1 MGEVYRARDPQLK
14 RDVAIK
20 ILPADVTADADRLAR
35 FQREAEVLASLNH
48 TNIAHVF
55 GIAEADGVRGIV
67 MELAEGETLAQVLS
81 RGPLPLDEVLGIAR
95 QVADALEM
103 AHDRGIVHRDLKP
116 ANIAVTH
123 DGVVKVLDFGLA
135 KALNPVPDAT
145 ANAATFSSPAMTRA
159 GIILGTA
166 AYMSPEQAR
175 GRAVDARTDIWAF
188 GCVLFEMI
196 TGRRPFDGET
206 VTDILG
212 AIVHKEPEWSLLP
225 GTLPDSLRRVL
236 ERCLAK
242 DPKQRLRNIADVG
255 LEIQDL
261 LTRPQRGGQ
270 SNRHRDC
277 VAPTRADDGAGSHGV
292 GDRGRPV
299 DRQCGA
305 RVDASAIE
313 RSRGAVPPVDAP
325 C

>member
-20 ILPADVTADADRLAR
+20 ILPSEVTADADRLAR

-55 GIAEADGVRGIV
+55 GIAEVDGVRGIV
-67 MELAEGETLAQVLS
+67 MELAEGETLGQVLS
-81 RGPLPLDEVLGIAR
+81 RGPMPLDEALGIAR

-116 ANIAVTH
+116 ANIMVAH

-135 KALNPVPDAT
+135 KALNPGTDSAVQ
-145 ANAATFSSPAMTRA
+145 AATFSSPAMTRA

-212 AIVHKEPEWSLLP
+212 AIVHKEPEWGLLP
-225 GTLPDSLRRVL
+225 GTLPESLRRVL

-242 DPKQRLRNIADVG
+242 DQKQRLRNIADVRSG
-255 LEIQDL
+255 DSGSAHAPAGRLPIEPTSRL
-261 LTRPQRGGQ
+261 RR
-270 SNRHRDC
+270 C
-277 VAPTRADDGAGSHGV
+277 VDHG
-292 GDRGRPV
+292 
-299 DRQCGA
+299 
-305 RVDASAIE
+305 
-313 RSRGAVPPVDAP
+313 
-325 C
+325 

>member
-1 MGEVYRARDPQLK
+1 MSLTPGFRFGSYEIVSQLGVGGMGEVYRARDTQLK

-20 ILPADVTADADRLAR
+20 ILPSDVTADADRLAR

-48 TNIAHVF
+48 TNIAQVF

-67 MELAEGETLAQVLS
+67 MELAEGETLAHLIS
-81 RGPLPLDEVLGIAR
+81 GGPLPLDEALGIAR

-116 ANIAVTH
+116 ANITVAE
-123 DGVVKVLDFGLA
+123 DGMVKVLDFGLA

-145 ANAATFSSPAMTRA
+145 SNAATFSSPAMTRA

-175 GRAVDARTDIWAF
+175 GRSVDARTDIWAF

-225 GTLPDSLRRVL
+225 GT
-236 ERCLAK
+236 
-242 DPKQRLRNIADVG
+242 
-255 LEIQDL
+255 
-261 LTRPQRGGQ
+261 
-270 SNRHRDC
+270 
-277 VAPTRADDGAGSHGV
+277 
-292 GDRGRPV
+292 
-299 DRQCGA
+299 
-305 RVDASAIE
+305 
-313 RSRGAVPPVDAP
+313 
-325 C
+325 